1 MAFVGVGHG
10 GIEPGTGYA
19 PRRIRESRAGSGTW
33 HTLLTVDSAPES
45 GPPPDSLLTLIANLA
60 ASHREHEKF
69 YSQAPLRQA
78 IELESHSRVLKALAA
93 HWATAEPSE
102 SPLPSP
108 FAGAEDLN
116 APGLTAEAGVLF
128 MEGEGEPAEVARLKR
143 DLALAAADLE
153 QSGEWLRAAMEQSW
167 GVAGALAQYPQLA
180 GVLGERHRIIAND
193 WQSAGLQELTARLL
207 RRALDLLGQ
216 VEFTPAALRADLSGE
231 RRAGDYL
238 FSASELI
245 DRAADLLA
253 ESATLVHENERR
265 WRAFSTRVGE
275 LSAG

>member
-1 MAFVGVGHG
+1 MAPTRVAG
-10 GIEPGTGYA
+10 GF
-19 PRRIRESRAGSGTW
+19 GTW

-116 APGLTAEAGVLF
+116 APGLTAETGVLF

-153 QSGEWLRAAMEQSW
+153 RSGEWLRAAMEQSW
-167 GVAGALAQYPQLA
+167 GVAGALAQYPHLA

-207 RRALDLLGQ
+207 LRALDLLGQ
-216 VEFTPAALRADLSGE
+216 VEFTPAALRSDLGGE
-231 RRAGDYL
+231 RRVGDYL

-275 LSAG
+275 LKAG